1 MTESESTEITVPG
14 TEVALSLF
22 DLKAQIATELAAGL
36 SDAEGIRQRYG
47 ISIPQ
52 WDVLRENPS
61 FRNMVVEALEKLQ
74 GDLNAGKRITL
85 KSEIAL
91 EDSIQELYVMAH
103 DPRIVPASRIEAIKT
118 MAQLAGR
125 NAKEGSSG
133 PAGSGFSINIS
144 FSAESGEPKGVIIDS
159 QALAQPT

>member
-1 MTESESTEITVPG
+1 MTEPESTEITVPG

-22 DLKAQIATELAAGL
+22 DLKAQIAVELAAGL
-36 SDAEGIRQRYG
+36 SDAEGIRERYG

-118 MAQLAGR
+118 MATLAGR
-125 NAKEGSSG
+125 NAKEGSVGAAG
-133 PAGSGFSINIS
+133 PGFSINIS
-144 FSAESGEPKGVIIDS
+144 FSSESGEPKGVLIDGT
-159 QALAQPT
+159 ALAQPA